1 MTLNMPYDEV
11 VKRIITE
18 SKMTK
23 DEVTQRI
30 NEKVEELGGLITLEG
45 AAHIVAR
52 EMDINLYDSQ
62 QIPKPEPIKIKDL
75 IGGMNNVTITA
86 LVKNIYQPKTFS
98 KKDGTQGAVQ
108 NVHLVDN
115 TGTCRLVIWDDQ
127 IRQFQEA
134 NLSRGDLIRINSAY
148 VKESK
153 YDGVKELGLNSRS
166 HIEPTPSDVDK
177 KDFPDKLLDFG
188 KISDLAL
195 NQSDVELIGQIISIR
210 PLSTFTKKDKTEGQ
224 VASIEIA
231 DETSKTRVTLWDTMA
246 EEVNKYKVG
255 QVIEITGGY
264 TRSGMNNEIEIHL
277 GKNALI
283 EKKSKIKIEVPKE
296 ILESASTTS
305 FSSSSKSNEPS
316 VEVRLADLDESMKNI
331 SIIARVTGK
340 SSIRKFTRKSDG
352 EESEVGSLLVKD
364 NSSEG
369 RITFWNS
376 QTKNIKQVDIGGV
389 IRVENAYV
397 RLGLRGEAE
406 VHVGSAASVE
416 INPKNLLDV
425 VPPLDLEFTKIS
437 DLEPRQRDVN
447 VKALV
452 MRVQEIRSF
461 TKSSGEDGQ
470 VLNIGISDTTGSTR
484 LVAWDEKV
492 IEMEN
497 LPIEEMISIEVL
509 HSYTKEGQQGVE
521 IHLGSLSTVR
531 KIEPSEELDI
541 SKIKQQNSQNMPAK
555 AQRVD
560 MVDLEDGSFS
570 EIRGTIM
577 KVYEGNLYY
586 NSCPE
591 CRKKVE
597 ETEGSW
603 KCLEHGSVTPEQ
615 VIFFSLALDDGTGC
629 VRVTF
634 FREHA
639 EEILS
644 ISPAN
649 IIDEIEQVGI
659 QAIIAK
665 FEQRLKG
672 KEIIVRG
679 KARKNKFDDGI
690 DLIVSSFSEMDPK
703 SEIETVKN
711 SINI

>member
-11 VKRIITE
+11 VKRIVTE

-62 QIPKPEPIKIKDL
+62 QIPKPKPIKIKDL
-75 IGGMNNVTITA
+75 IDGMNNVTITA

-115 TGTCRLVIWDDQ
+115 TGACRLVIWDDQ

-134 NLSRGDLIRINSAY
+134 NLSQGDLIRINNAY
-148 VKESK
+148 AKESK

-166 HIEPTPSDVDK
+166 HIEPSPTDVDK
-177 KDFPDKLLDFG
+177 KDFPDKLLELG
-188 KISDLAL
+188 KISDLTL
-195 NQSDVELIGQIISIR
+195 NQSDVEIIGQIISIR
-210 PLSTFTKKDKTEGQ
+210 PLSTFTKKDNTEGQ

-231 DETSKTRVTLWDTMA
+231 DETGKTRVTLWDTMA
-246 EEVNKYKVG
+246 EEVTKYKVDD
-255 QVIEITGGY
+255 VIKIIGGY
-264 TRSGMNNEIEIHL
+264 IRSGMNNEIEVHL

-283 EKKSKIKIEVPKE
+283 EKKSKVTIDVPKE
-296 ILESASTTS
+296 ILESSTPTNYD
-305 FSSSSKSNEPS
+305 SSSQSKEPS
-316 VEVRLADLDESMKNI
+316 KEVRLSDLDESMRNI
-331 SIIARVTGK
+331 SIIARVTGI
-340 SSIRKFTRKSDG
+340 SNIRTFQRKDG
-352 EESEVGSLLVKD
+352 TTSEVGSLLVKD
-364 NSSEG
+364 NSSDG

-376 QTKNIKQVDIGGV
+376 MTDYIKQVDIGDV
-389 IRVENAYV
+389 IRVEKAYV
-397 RLGLRGEAE
+397 RKGLRGEAE
-406 VHVGSAASVE
+406 VHVGKIANVE
-416 INPKNLLDV
+416 INPEYLDDA
-425 VPPLDLEFTKIS
+425 VPSLDLQYSKIS
-437 DLEPRQRDVN
+437 ELEPRQRDVN
-447 VKALV
+447 VKAII
-452 MRVQEIRSF
+452 MRVQEIRTFS
-461 TKSSGEDGQ
+461 KSSGKEGQ
-470 VLNIGISDTTGSTR
+470 VLNIGIGDSTGSTR
-484 LVAWDEKV
+484 LVAWDEKAV
-492 IEMEN
+492 ELES
-497 LPIEEMISIEVL
+497 IEEMTSIEVL
-509 HSYTKEGQQGVE
+509 HGYTKEGQNGVE
-521 IHLGSLSTVR
+521 VHLGSLSSVR
-531 KIEPSEELDI
+531 PIEPDEELDV
-541 SKIKQQNSQNMPAK
+541 SKIKQQNPQSTPAK

-586 NSCPE
+586 NSCPK

-597 ETEGSW
+597 ETEGNW
-603 KCLEHGSVTPEQ
+603 KCLEHGEITPEQ

-639 EEILS
+639 EEILDQT
-644 ISPAN
+644 PAN

-659 QAIIAK
+659 QAIITK

-672 KEIIVRG
+672 REYIVRG
-679 KARKNKFDDGI
+679 KARKNKFDDGM
-690 DLIVSSFSEMDPK
+690 DLIVSSFSEMDAK
-703 SEIETVKN
+703 SEIELVK
-711 SINI
+711 STLKV

>member
-11 VKRIITE
+11 VKRIVEE
-18 SKMTK
+18 SKMSK
-23 DEVTQRI
+23 DDVTQRI

-52 EMDINLYDSQ
+52 EMEINLYDSQ
-62 QIPKPEPIKIKDL
+62 QIPKPKPIKIKDL
-75 IGGMNNVTITA
+75 IDGMNNVTITA
-86 LVKNIYQPKTFS
+86 IVKNIYQPKTFS

-108 NVHLVDN
+108 NVHLADN

-127 IRQFQEA
+127 IRQFHEA

-166 HIEPTPSDVDK
+166 HIEPTPTDADK
-177 KDFPDKLLDFG
+177 KDFSDKLLEIG

-195 NQSDVELIGQIISIR
+195 KQSDVEILGKIISIR
-210 PLSTFTKKDKTEGQ
+210 PLSTFTKKDNTEGQ

-231 DETSKTRVTLWDTMA
+231 DETGKTRVTLWDTMA
-246 EEVNKYKVG
+246 EEATKYKVDE
-255 QVIEITGGY
+255 VIEITGGY
-264 TRSGMNNEIEIHL
+264 TRSGMNNEIEVHL

-283 EKKSKIKIEVPKE
+283 EKKSKVKINVPKE
-296 ILESASTTS
+296 ILESVTTTTY
-305 FSSSSKSNEPS
+305 SSSSQSNEPS
-316 VEVRLADLDESMKNI
+316 KEVRLADLDESMRNI
-331 SIIARVTGK
+331 SIIARVTGISDIRTFQRK
-340 SSIRKFTRKSDG
+340 DGSS
-352 EESEVGSLLVKD
+352 SEVGSLLVKD
-364 NSSEG
+364 NSSDG

-376 QTKNIKQVDIGGV
+376 MTDYIKQVDIGDV
-389 IRVENAYV
+389 IRIEKAYV
-397 RLGLRGEAE
+397 RNGLRGEAE
-406 VHVGSAASVE
+406 VHVGKIANVE
-416 INPKNLLDV
+416 INPEYLEDA
-425 VPPLDLEFTKIS
+425 VPSLDLQYSKINV
-437 DLEPRQRDVN
+437 LEPRQRDVN
-447 VKALV
+447 IKALV
-452 MRVQEIRSF
+452 MRVQEIRTF
-461 TKSSGEDGQ
+461 TKSSGENGQ
-470 VLNIGISDTTGSTR
+470 VLNIGISDSTGSTK
-484 LVAWDEKV
+484 LVAWDEKAV
-492 IEMEN
+492 ELES
-497 LPIEEMISIEVL
+497 LEEMSSIEVL
-509 HSYTKEGQQGVE
+509 HGYTKEGNQGIEV
-521 IHLGSLSTVR
+521 HLGSLSTVR
-531 KIEPSEELDI
+531 KIEPTEDLDV
-541 SKIKQQNSQNMPAK
+541 SKIKQQNSQSMPTK

-597 ETEGSW
+597 ETEGTW
-603 KCLEHGSVTPEQ
+603 KCLEHGEVNPEQ
-615 VIFFSLALDDGTGC
+615 VVFFSLALDDGTGC
-629 VRVTF
+629 VRITF

-639 EEILS
+639 EEILNQ
-644 ISPAN
+644 SPAN

-679 KARKNKFDDGI
+679 KARKNKFDDGM
-690 DLIVSSFSEMDPK
+690 DLIVSSFAEMDPK
-703 SEIETVKN
+703 AEIDLVK
-711 SINI
+711 STLKV